1 MNNKC
6 YFDKTSTYCAALTVK
21 KCDGCTFR
29 KTEKEYNAA
38 VEHAKEILKAK
49 GLIAV
54 EKYIDGVNCIST
66 ERI

>member
-1 MNNKC
+1 MNNTCHFYKSE
-6 YFDKTSTYCAALTVK
+6 YYCTALAVK

-29 KTEKEYNAA
+29 KTEEEFNAD

-54 EKYIDGVNCIST
+54 EKDIDGVNCMIA
-66 ERI
+66 ERV